1 MDLIPAAIVITLR
14 QASPSPQVLLVRRN
28 PALEVQGG
36 AWAFPGG
43 RVSKQDGSLEGSQA
57 LVTARACAVREM
69 KEETNLAF
77 EPHDLILLTRWVT
90 PVELDK
96 RFYTWIFISAGNN
109 GKVKVDG
116 REIIAHRWC
125 AAQQALEL
133 HDGGAMQLTPP
144 AYVILA
150 NLGRIA
156 DIEAMMDSSAGQI
169 PDSFEGR
176 LVDLR
181 DGRCA
186 IYREDAGYADKSLDS
201 DGPRH
206 RLWMR
211 ASGWL
216 YEHQFRP

>member
-1 MDLIPAAIVITLR
+1 MDLIPAAIVVTLR
-14 QASPSPQVLLVRRN
+14 QASPAPQVLLVRRN
-28 PALEVQGG
+28 PVLEVQGG

-43 RVSKQDGSLEGSQA
+43 RVSERDGSLEGPQTLA
-57 LVTARACAVREM
+57 TARACAVREM
-69 KEETNLAF
+69 KEETNLVF
-77 EPHDLILLTRWVT
+77 EPHALTLLTRWVT
-90 PVELDK
+90 PAELAK
-96 RFYTWIFISAGNN
+96 RFYTWIFISADN
-109 GKVKVDG
+109 GGEVRVDG

-133 HDGGAMQLTPP
+133 HHGGEVQLTPP

-150 NLGRIA
+150 NLVRMA
-156 DIEAMMDSSAGQI
+156 DIEAMMNTTAGRI
-169 PDSFEGR
+169 PGSFEGR

-186 IYREDAGYADKSLDS
+186 IYREDAGYADKALES

-216 YEHQFRP
+216 YEHQFHP

>member
-14 QASPSPQVLLVRRN
+14 QASPAPRVLLVRRN

-43 RVSKQDGSLEGSQA
+43 RVSERDGSLEGSQA
-57 LVTARACAVREM
+57 LITARACAVREM
-69 KEETNLAF
+69 KEETNLSF
-77 EPHDLILLTRWVT
+77 DPDDLILLTRWVT

-96 RFYTWIFISAGNN
+96 RFYTWIFISAGDNDR
-109 GKVKVDG
+109 VKVDG
-116 REIIAHRWC
+116 REIIDHRWC
-125 AAQQALEL
+125 TAQQALER
-133 HDGGAMQLTPP
+133 HHGGDMQLTPP

-150 NLGRIA
+150 NLARMA
-156 DIEAMMDSSAGQI
+156 DVGTGIDTLAGQI

-176 LVDLR
+176 LVDLQ